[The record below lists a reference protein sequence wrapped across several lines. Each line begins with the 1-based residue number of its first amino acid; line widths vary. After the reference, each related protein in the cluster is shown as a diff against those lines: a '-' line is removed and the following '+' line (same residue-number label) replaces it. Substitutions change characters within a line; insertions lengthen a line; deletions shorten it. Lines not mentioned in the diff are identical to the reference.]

1 MSSLLKS
8 NLAVASGTAMSRVS
22 GLLRVMAFGY
32 VLGRSP
38 LTDAYNQANSSP
50 NLVYE
55 LVIGGVLSSTLVPLF
70 TRLHH
75 DKDAEGEKAVR
86 SVTLIILAILTAI
99 AVAAAPLIFRLYTA
113 TTSADVDEAVYQ
125 KVGSILAAFFLLQI
139 FFYGLNA
146 LLGAQLQ
153 ARSRFFAAAWAPALS
168 NVVIIATLLYV
179 PHTINGATAEL
190 GDVLSNTAL
199 RWTLGL
205 GATVGIAMMAI
216 ALIPSM
222 ARAGVPFGFKPDFRN
237 PAVGQ
242 LRRVG
247 GWALGYVIANQISI
261 LVVQNLLFRSGAG
274 NQTSYVNGFTFFVL
288 PHGLLGVS
296 IATTFLPEMT
306 RAIANRDRERL
317 VERTSLGVGLVAL
330 LTIPA
335 GFGLFVLRR
344 AVTGAALEHGN
355 CDSVC
360 ALTASRALGGFALG
374 LGAFS
379 IYLFA
384 LKPFYA
390 HRDTRTP
397 FVLNLGENLVNI
409 ILAIVLYRQFGMIGI
424 AAAFAIAYVVA
435 ALWSLQILSYKIR
448 GFELKP
454 VLVGLYRVVLASVI
468 MAEAVW
474 AVARLVGGNTG
485 VQSVLRIV
493 VAGTVGVGVY
503 VGILLLLRAPE
514 LDALLAKLGRPRRD
528 AAAQ

>member
-1 MSSLLKS
+1 MSR
-8 NLAVASGTAMSRVS
+8 ASGLA
-22 GLLRVMAFGY
+22 RVMAFGWI
-32 VLGRSP
+32 LGRTS

-86 SVTLIILAILTAI
+86 SVTFVALTLLTAI

-113 TTSADVDEAVYQ
+113 TTSADVDQATYQ

-146 LLGAQLQ
+146 LFGAQLQ
-153 ARSRFFAAAWAPALS
+153 ARGRFFAAAWAPALS

-179 PHTINGATAEL
+179 PHTMNDATATL
-190 GDVLSNTAL
+190 ADVLSNTAL

-216 ALIPSM
+216 ALIPSL
-222 ARAGVPFGFKPDFRN
+222 ARAGVPFGFSADFRH

-247 GWALGYVIANQISI
+247 GWALGYVIANQVSI

-306 RAIANRDRERL
+306 RAIANRDRVRL
-317 VERTSLGVGLVAL
+317 VERASLGIRLVAL

-344 AVTGAALEHGN
+344 AITGAALEHGE
-355 CDSVC
+355 CDAVC

-379 IYLFA
+379 VYLFA

-397 FVLNLGENLVNI
+397 FVLNLGENIVNI
-409 ILAIVLYRQFGMIGI
+409 VLAVVLYQQFGMIGI
-424 AAAFAIAYVVA
+424 AASFAIAYLVA
-435 ALWSLQILSYKIR
+435 ALWSLQVLSYKIS
-448 GFELKP
+448 GFELGP
-454 VLVGLYRVVLASVI
+454 ILVSLSRVVLASIV

-485 VQSVLRIV
+485 LPSVLRIV
-493 VAGTVGVGVY
+493 VAGTVGVVVY
-503 VGILLLLRAPE
+503 VVMLLLLRAPE
-514 LDALLAKLGRPRRD
+514 IDALMAKLGRPRHN
-528 AAAQ
+528 ASAQ